1 LTYEDEIK
9 PYRETIDRLNDE
21 IIEKLAERQKTALTI
36 GKIKMNYGKPVI
48 DRTREQTVL
57 NKIKDKASAMGLNP
71 EALEGVFI
79 EIIKL
84 CTKAEETL

>member
-1 LTYEDEIK
+1 
-9 PYRETIDRLNDE
+9 
-21 IIEKLAERQKTALTI
+21 
-36 GKIKMNYGKPVI
+36 MNYGKPVI

-71 EALEGVFI
+71 KALERVFI